1 MLFNSLHEIYLH
13 FTKRI
18 YMRIVCKKHHRKDH
32 SMNEEDKDC
41 VYMSVIIN
49 TPQDTRAFIS

>member
-1 MLFNSLHEIYLH
+1 
-13 FTKRI
+13 
-18 YMRIVCKKHHRKDH
+18 MRIVCKKHHRKDP

-49 TPQDTRAFIS
+49 TPHDTGAFIS